1 MPQSI
6 YLRKS
11 IAEELLDRALL
22 LLKKVESQKTEMH
35 RWASGMYSPKTV
47 KKMMGLLEG
56 DDALRSEFPEVQDKI
71 GQHVENKIAQ
81 RGLMHP
87 TEINGRVHAEYDD
100 DMRRDRRNVK
110 TVFDPHGGEIKKKK
124 ELLDYIK
131 GLTKMIAYQY
141 DLRPDEENSSFSFTF
156 AHRGG
161 QNYEPVTLDDDGN
174 RITGRQQA
182 VVEKYDA
189 IVQPITDED
198 GKSRFVIK
206 TIVNDGKHNPYSVD
220 TTPMPPHNHIDLTSQ
235 EPTMF
240 SRDPIGDGEFDSKQ
254 QWEEGLFRVE
264 SDFHQRHPIVNP
276 LPEIPTEDTS
286 RKQQKGIVTGLDDR
300 KGIIQTL
307 KDMEMPHPETGRN
320 MFAFKQVRGDNTAL
334 RVDWTGGKHKGA
346 WNNYVDD
353 MHGMIRSAIESV
365 PEEHRESMGE
375 AMFDSFHQSFDGMSP
390 RHFELNRD
398 GMKDVPGYSNSMSN
412 HFNDSSY
419 EWMLKALMNM
429 DRSLLLLKAA
439 MPSGEDGYRVSQGSE
454 GFPEDEFANLRLSDL
469 SHSDMEGLY
478 RVLVPIEGNDIE
490 HIRNPRWF
498 DLSPHATMV
507 HDTLMNSAGGHFN
520 IELAEAIMDE
530 HNTRME
536 ETPSEG
542 FKFDQSFQDIRR
554 SEPMKIA
561 LQLLKERK
569 SPEAFAHKLEYDKK
583 YQKNPKRVK
592 YRVQLNRERR
602 KRGIYGKGGKDVSHT
617 QGNKLTLENPHS
629 NRARH
634 FKNRGTLRRVK
645 VR

>member
-254 QWEEGLFRVE
+254 HWEEGGFRVE

>member
-11 IAEELLDRALL
+11 PAEELLDRALL
-22 LLKKVESQKTEMH
+22 LLKKVESRETETH
-35 RWASGMYSPKTV
+35 RWASGMYSPKAV

-71 GQHVENKIAQ
+71 GQHVKNKIAQ

-87 TEINGRVHAEYDD
+87 REINGRVHAEYDD
-100 DMRRDRRNVK
+100 DMRRDLRNMK
-110 TVFDPHGGEIKKKK
+110 TVFNPHGGEIKKKK

-131 GLTKMIAYQY
+131 GLTQMIAYQY

-174 RITGRQQA
+174 RITDRRQA
-182 VVEKYDA
+182 AVEKYDA
-189 IVQPITDED
+189 IVEPITDED

-206 TIVNDGKHNPYSVD
+206 TIVNDGKHNPNSVD

-254 QWEEGLFRVE
+254 HWEEGGFRVE
-264 SDFHQRHPIVNP
+264 SDFHQRHPIVNS
-276 LPEIPTEDTS
+276 LPEIPTKDTS
-286 RKQQKGIVTGLDDR
+286 GKQQKGIVTGLDDR

-307 KDMEMPHPETGRN
+307 KDMEMPHPQTNKN
-320 MFAFKQVRGDNTAL
+320 MFAPKQVRGDNTAL
-334 RVDWTGGKHKGA
+334 RLDWTGGKHKPG
-346 WNNYVDD
+346 WNNHVDD
-353 MHGMIRSAIESV
+353 MHGMIRSAIESL

-390 RHFELNRD
+390 SHFELNRD
-398 GMKDVPGYSNSMSN
+398 GMRDVPGYSNSMAN
-412 HFNDSSY
+412 HFNDY
-419 EWMLKALMNM
+419 QWMLKALMTM
-429 DRSLLLLKAA
+429 DKSLLLLKAV

-478 RVLVPIEGNDIE
+478 RVLVPIEGNDSE

-498 DLSPHATMV
+498 DLSPHGTMV

-617 QGNKLTLENPHS
+617 QGGKLTLENPHS